1 MIDKDLLLKMFNLG
15 IEEVKPKNLISKH
28 IKIVGSNEIHIG
40 DKKFDK
46 FKSIIPIC
54 IGKASVEMANCF
66 NEVLKKNSSKFYFKV
81 KKRVFS

>member
-28 IKIVGSNEIHIG
+28 IKIIGSKVIHIG

-54 IGKASVEMANCF
+54 IGKASVEMAICF
-66 NEVLKKNSSKFYFKV
+66 NEVLKKIPLNFILKL
-81 KKRVFS
+81 KRVFS